1 MRCLEREI
9 LMEEYEKKVKAYSEA
24 VRRMHEYG
32 AALPLEEFALLYDL
46 AVRASERCQVAR
58 QSVLDH
64 VEHHCCETRPPG
76 NGRLWDRQVT
86 EG

>member
-1 MRCLEREI
+1 MRCLERET
-9 LMEEYEKKVKAYSEA
+9 LMEKYEKKVKAYSEA
-24 VRRMHEYG
+24 VRKMHEYG

>member
-1 MRCLEREI
+1 
-9 LMEEYEKKVKAYSEA
+9 MEKYEKKVKAYSEA

-58 QSVLDH
+58 QSVLDQ
-64 VEHHCCETRPPG
+64 VEHHRCETRPPG
-76 NGRLWDRQVT
+76 DGHSWDREVA
-86 EG
+86 ES